1 MFYSADLPSRG
12 RKYIMGVR
20 IEAADGAKLKLS
32 GDVEVTIELP
42 LRAVREGFALA
53 FSDGTLV
60 RGDYD
65 FGAQSC
71 AFEVAIEGAAAIS
84 IARENGR
91 KTLEI
96 GWPIEWISVGAGDDT
111 ICANDQDVH
120 GRSAQLP
127 LDIEARVAA

>member
-1 MFYSADLPSRG
+1 
-12 RKYIMGVR
+12 MGVR

-32 GDVEVTIELP
+32 GDVEAIVDLP

-71 AFEVAIEGAAAIS
+71 AFQIAIEGAAAIA
-84 IARENGR
+84 IARENER
-91 KTLEI
+91 ETLEI

-111 ICANDQDVH
+111 ICANDD
-120 GRSAQLP
+120 GLSATSTQLR
-127 LDIEARVAA
+127 LEIEPRAAA

>member
-1 MFYSADLPSRG
+1 
-12 RKYIMGVR
+12 MGVR

-32 GDVEVTIELP
+32 GDVEMVIDLP

-84 IARENGR
+84 IGRDNGR
-91 KTLEI
+91 ETLEI

-111 ICANDQDVH
+111 ICANDQVLA
-120 GRSAQLP
+120 GGSVQLP

>member
-1 MFYSADLPSRG
+1 MY
-12 RKYIMGVR
+12 
-20 IEAADGAKLKLS
+20 
-32 GDVEVTIELP
+32 LP

-84 IARENGR
+84 IGRDNGR
-91 KTLEI
+91 ETLEI
-96 GWPIEWISVGAGDDT
+96 GVGAGDDT
-111 ICANDQDVH
+111 ICANDQGVR
-120 GRSAQLP
+120 GGSAQLR